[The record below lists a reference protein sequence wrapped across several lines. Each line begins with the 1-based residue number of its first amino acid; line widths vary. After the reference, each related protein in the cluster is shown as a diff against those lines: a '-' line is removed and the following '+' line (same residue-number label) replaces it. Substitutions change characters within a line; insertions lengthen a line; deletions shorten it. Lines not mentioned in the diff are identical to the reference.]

1 MKQRKI
7 LWGILC
13 VFLLCSIAEYVEFLF
28 IRTDQTILAENVL
41 CKLFAIALIGV
52 ILYLS
57 GKNLCWLGFRRK
69 GILGSAVLG
78 LSLGVSSFAIS
89 YGVEYM
95 ILMAMGRQ
103 PGLRFYISNFALTSQ
118 NITGLSFATVSI
130 CIAGNILNVLAE
142 EGLFRGLFLQ
152 MAKTVYPE
160 KISNLIQALLF
171 GLWHVVMVVV
181 WVLDGSMNIPTAVVM
196 AAGYILLAGILG
208 YEWGMCAALT
218 GAIWAGMF
226 EHFFNNFITN
236 SLHIVT
242 QTGADELSIL
252 RIVLSNVLS
261 LAFIMMI
268 AKKRKKMGIYVK

>member
-130 CIAGNILNVLAE
+130 CFAGNILNVLAE

-218 GAIWAGMF
+218 GTIWAGMF

-261 LAFIMMI
+261 LAFIIMI
-268 AKKRKKMGIYVK
+268 TKKRKKMGIYVN

>member
-1 MKQRKI
+1 
-7 LWGILC
+7 
-13 VFLLCSIAEYVEFLF
+13 
-28 IRTDQTILAENVL
+28 
-41 CKLFAIALIGV
+41 
-52 ILYLS
+52 
-57 GKNLCWLGFRRK
+57 
-69 GILGSAVLG
+69 
-78 LSLGVSSFAIS
+78 
-89 YGVEYM
+89 
-95 ILMAMGRQ
+95 
-103 PGLRFYISNFALTSQ
+103 
-118 NITGLSFATVSI
+118 
-130 CIAGNILNVLAE
+130 
-142 EGLFRGLFLQ
+142 

-218 GAIWAGMF
+218 GTIWAGMF

-268 AKKRKKMGIYVK
+268 AKKRKKDGNLCKLRGR

>member
-69 GILGSAVLG
+69 GIVGSAVLG

-103 PGLRFYISNFALTSQ
+103 PGLRF
-118 NITGLSFATVSI
+118 
-130 CIAGNILNVLAE
+130 
-142 EGLFRGLFLQ
+142 
-152 MAKTVYPE
+152 
-160 KISNLIQALLF
+160 
-171 GLWHVVMVVV
+171 
-181 WVLDGSMNIPTAVVM
+181 
-196 AAGYILLAGILG
+196 
-208 YEWGMCAALT
+208 
-218 GAIWAGMF
+218 
-226 EHFFNNFITN
+226 
-236 SLHIVT
+236 
-242 QTGADELSIL
+242 
-252 RIVLSNVLS
+252 
-261 LAFIMMI
+261 
-268 AKKRKKMGIYVK
+268 

>member
-1 MKQRKI
+1 M
-7 LWGILC
+7 
-13 VFLLCSIAEYVEFLF
+13 
-28 IRTDQTILAENVL
+28 
-41 CKLFAIALIGV
+41 
-52 ILYLS
+52 
-57 GKNLCWLGFRRK
+57 
-69 GILGSAVLG
+69 
-78 LSLGVSSFAIS
+78 
-89 YGVEYM
+89 
-95 ILMAMGRQ
+95 
-103 PGLRFYISNFALTSQ
+103 
-118 NITGLSFATVSI
+118 
-130 CIAGNILNVLAE
+130 
-142 EGLFRGLFLQ
+142 FLQ

-218 GAIWAGMF
+218 GTIWAGML

-268 AKKRKKMGIYVK
+268 AKKRKKMGIYVN